1 MPSNPN
7 SFKPSKEWII
17 SKEQRELALAKRY
30 ARQEEVL
37 SEHTKTLPELAVG
50 VQVSVQNQTGNKP
63 KRWERTGVVVEALP
77 YQQYRI
83 RMDGSRDLT
92 LRNRRFLRRI
102 TPIQNLI
109 SPNPTTISQSKP
121 RRSSRIKSQ

>member
-1 MPSNPN
+1 MDSYGT
-7 SFKPSKEWII
+7 
-17 SKEQRELALAKRY
+17 R
-30 ARQEEVL
+30 EEVL

-63 KRWERTGVVVEALP
+63 KRWDRTGVVVEALP

-83 RMDGSRDLT
+83 RMDGSGDIS

-102 TPIQNLI
+102 TPVQNLI
-109 SPNPTTISQSKP
+109 TSNPSTVTQSIPK
-121 RRSSRIKSQ
+121 RSGRIKNQMKES